1 MTGGRVLYV
10 LSHFGKQESNE
21 DEYALQNLLIN
32 FLVEAAD
39 RRGRFAPPKQ

>member
-10 LSHFGKQESNE
+10 LSHFGKQAATS

-32 FLVEAAD
+32 FLVEASE
-39 RRGRFAPPKQ
+39 RRGTFEAPKK